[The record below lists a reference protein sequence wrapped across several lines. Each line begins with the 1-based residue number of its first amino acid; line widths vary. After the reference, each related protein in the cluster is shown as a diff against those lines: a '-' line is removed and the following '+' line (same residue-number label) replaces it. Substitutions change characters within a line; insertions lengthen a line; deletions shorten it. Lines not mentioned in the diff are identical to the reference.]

1 MSDELRKRQR
11 IEDRE
16 VNKVS
21 EHNFEGTKSRFD
33 MKDDEILT
41 LKNEI
46 NSLSTENSKLNSY
59 ISRFSS
65 SLAMVGFI

>member
-16 VNKVS
+16 VNKVA
-21 EHNFEGTKSRFD
+21 EHNQEGTKSRFD
-33 MKDDEILT
+33 LKDDEIHT
-41 LKNEI
+41 LKNEVS
-46 NSLSTENSKLNSY
+46 SLTTENNKLNSY

-65 SLAMVGFI
+65 SLAMVSFM